1 MISSLHVEN
10 IAVIK
15 SADIDFDSGFCV
27 LTGETG
33 AGKSI
38 LIDSINFLLGARF
51 SRELIRTGEDYASVS
66 AMFCRVGDGVLSAL
80 GELGIIGEDDDC
92 DEIMLQRRVTAD
104 GRSVARI
111 NGRTVTVS
119 LLKEVGSMLVSIH
132 GQNDNGEIMQKA
144 WHLKAVDTYAENGD
158 VLSEYKALNTKRRAL
173 AEKLN
178 GLMQSESERL
188 RTREMLEYQIKD
200 IDSAHLRSGEEEKL
214 TAQRDRLHHQEK
226 ISKGVRIA
234 SKALTDSDKV
244 NAKEL
249 VERAIHAVEQLD
261 ALNVIPECE
270 GVIERLTQLK
280 YELVDISDSIRSFVG
295 DSDFDADTDVT
306 ALIDKLEGRLDTI
319 HRLGRK
325 YGADISEILAFREN
339 AARRLEE
346 IDSADERIAE
356 YTVQL
361 KNMEKVLTEVAQR
374 LSQSRRSAAIELS
387 EKVRES
393 LAFLDMPK
401 VKFEISVKPARDF
414 LGDGADDVEFLV
426 STNPGEL
433 PAPMTKIASGGELA
447 RIMLALRS
455 VINDKSGMTASI
467 YDEVDTGISGRTSR
481 KVGIKMKDIALNDP
495 TDSQVICVTHSA
507 QIASLANAHFLI
519 EKREEDG
526 RAHTSVRRLTEE
538 ERVEEIA
545 RILGGLDV
553 TDAQRA
559 AARELIAE
567 R

>member
-66 AMFCRVGDGVLSAL
+66 AVFCRVGEGVLSAL

-119 LLKEVGSMLVSIH
+119 LLKDVGSMLVSIH

-214 TAQRDRLHHQEK
+214 TAQRDRLLHQEK
-226 ISKGVRIA
+226 INKGVRIA

-261 ALNVIPECE
+261 ALDVIPECE

-319 HRLGRK
+319 NRLSRK

-361 KNMEKVLTEVAQR
+361 KNIEKELTSVAQK
-374 LSQSRRSAAIELS
+374 LSESRRCAAVELS

-401 VKFEISVKPARDF
+401 VKFEISVKLARDF

-553 TDAQRA
+553 TEAQRA